1 MASIADVEVGPAVS
15 SGWMRA
21 RHSPHARA
29 FTPPTPHT
37 SQDPLR
43 PKQSGW
49 DAIPLM
55 HVPRIIAAISNPPP
69 PPLRTVRYGPDGVTP
84 LPPGASPTSRP
95 QTMVRFKRVVQ
106 QSAMAMQ
113 LLNRVNDALQVGFGV
128 KYGFA

>member
-1 MASIADVEVGPAVS
+1 MHCLHTYS
-15 SGWMRA
+15 
-21 RHSPHARA
+21 
-29 FTPPTPHT
+29 HT

-113 LLNRVNDALQVGFGV
+113 LLNRVNDALQVGSGV
-128 KYGFA
+128 

>member
-1 MASIADVEVGPAVS
+1 MASIADAEVGTAVS

-37 SQDPLR
+37 FQDPLR